1 MNCATNVLFCYKI
14 SIIRVKVDSLIQES
28 SVTFN
33 YLDEV
38 MVYFEPTNVD
48 EVAEIIRKSVA
59 KPRCLDP
66 VP

>member
-1 MNCATNVLFCYKI
+1 M
-14 SIIRVKVDSLIQES
+14 DSLIQES

-48 EVAEIIRKSVA
+48 EVAEITRKSVA